1 MDNCN
6 CNPYSAP
13 PALTRKRVGTDLFL
27 LFDMQRQGKGIN
39 LADVKNISVKVKKDG
54 SFTQPRA
61 ENYTIDGSRIAIQI
75 AAADNTR
82 TGVFNISIEYDVQNA
97 DSETGLV
104 HVINDIPRAFEIVP
118 LSTEETQGTLFVVS
132 ERDVKPRAGGR
143 DGVDGHDG
151 RLRMVNHG
159 TNDTTFALRA
169 GEMHVWGKIP
179 GLSIS
184 IDETSKSD
192 EYVNEF
198 AFQFTCPDD
207 AATTFIKP
215 SSVGWYKGE
224 VINPVKGVTYQGFI
238 VNNILMMGGDKDE
251 FTA

>member
-6 CNPYSAP
+6 CNPYSTP

-54 SFTQPRA
+54 SFAQPRE

-97 DSETGLV
+97 DSETGLI

-151 RLRMVNHG
+151 RLKMVNHG

-169 GEMHVWGKIP
+169 AEMHVWGKVP

-192 EYVNEF
+192 EYINEF

-215 SSVGWYKGE
+215 SSVEWYKGE
-224 VINPVKGVTYQGFI
+224 VVIPRKGITYQGSI
-238 VNNILMMGGDKDE
+238 VNNILIMGGNKSEYD
-251 FTA
+251 A

>member
-6 CNPYSAP
+6 CSPYSTP

-54 SFTQPRA
+54 SFAQPRE

-82 TGVFNISIEYDVQNA
+82 TGVFNISIEYDVPNA
-97 DSETGLV
+97 DSETGFV
-104 HVINDIPRAFEIVP
+104 HIISDIPRAFEIVP

-151 RLRMVNHG
+151 RLKMVNHG

-169 GEMHVWGKIP
+169 GEMHVWGEIYSLN
-179 GLSIS
+179 LSLADADAGYVGEYAFKFSCPRDRGTTLVLPQGVKFADNAVVTPNAGKTYEGS
-184 IDETSKSD
+184 IVE
-192 EYVNEF
+192 
-198 AFQFTCPDD
+198 
-207 AATTFIKP
+207 
-215 SSVGWYKGE
+215 G
-224 VINPVKGVTYQGFI
+224 
-238 VNNILMMGGDKDE
+238 ILVLI
-251 FTA
+251 AN